1 MFRVLI
7 NSFPLGDCD
16 SCLCIGRRGTRVNQN
31 ESLALSKSWH
41 SEGCTSSNGKL
52 RNTGLSERGNPG
64 DNGVFIV
71 PKFNLNKVRYFSTL
85 SKLNARKEDSLAY
98 LTKINT
104 TDFSELNKLI
114 ENNHNKLETINTR
127 ILKLMSDIR
136 MLLIAYNKIKSK
148 KGNISKGSNNITLD
162 GINISYLNKL
172 SKDINT
178 NMFKFS
184 PVRRVEIPKTSGGF
198 RPLSVG
204 NPREKLYK
212 KVWE

>member
-1 MFRVLI
+1 L
-7 NSFPLGDCD
+7 
-16 SCLCIGRRGTRVNQN
+16 
-31 ESLALSKSWH
+31 
-41 SEGCTSSNGKL
+41 EGCTSSNGKL

-136 MLLIAYNKIKSK
+136 LLLIAYNKIKSK

-204 NPREKLYK
+204 NPREKIVQESMRIILEIIYNNSFSYYSHGFRPNLSCLTAIIQCK
-212 KVWE
+212 NYMQYCN